1 MTTKEIYSGNLFNN
15 QTMNEKFKDY
25 PADQIQAKLKQV
37 DEFEAKYGPKATSKS
52 WRKWCTDY
60 KYRKQEWQFRQNLAN
75 SIQNTT
81 LRLSIDRL
89 T

>member
-1 MTTKEIYSGNLFNN
+1 MT
-15 QTMNEKFKDY
+15 EKFKDY
-25 PADQIQAKLKQV
+25 PADQIQAKLKQI

>member
-1 MTTKEIYSGNLFNN
+1 MFKKELTTTSQLINNTMT
-15 QTMNEKFKDY
+15 EKFKDY

-60 KYRKQEWQFRQNLAN
+60 NYRKQEWQFRQNIAK
-75 SIQNTT
+75 SMEYKQNTIVT
-81 LRLSIDRL
+81 G
-89 T
+89 

>member
-1 MTTKEIYSGNLFNN
+1 MTTYTLKNN
-15 QTMNEKFKDY
+15 TMTEKFKDY
-25 PADQIQAKLKQV
+25 PAEQIQAKLKQI

-60 KYRKQEWQFRQNLAN
+60 NYRKQEWTFRQNLAN
-75 SIQNTT
+75 SVSNDA